1 MKLILTET
9 IDRLGEAGELVN
21 VADGYGRNYL
31 LPQRK
36 AVMASQGNMKML
48 EGRLKSLETADA
60 KAQEEAA
67 ARAKEIEAESCTAV
81 VQVGEEDRMFGS
93 VTALN
98 ISDLLKKKGIDV
110 DRRLIELNEPI
121 KALGIYT
128 VPVRLHP
135 KVIAELKVW
144 VVKE

>member
-9 IDRLGEAGELVN
+9 VDNLGEAGEV
-21 VADGYGRNYL
+21 VKVTDGYGRNYL

-36 AVMASQGNMKML
+36 AILATSGHLKML
-48 EGRLKSLETADA
+48 QGRLKQQVAKDSKTQQDAVAFAGQLE
-60 KAQEEAA
+60 
-67 ARAKEIEAESCTAV
+67 SVSFTAV

-93 VTALN
+93 VTAQA
-98 ISDLLKKKGIDV
+98 IGDLLQEKGFDV
-110 DRRLIELNEPI
+110 DRRKILLEEPI

-128 VPVRLHP
+128 VPIQIHP
-135 KVIAELKVW
+135 KVTANVKVW

>member
-9 IDRLGEAGELVN
+9 INRLGEAGELVN

-36 AVMASQGNMKML
+36 AVMATEGNLKML
-48 EGRLKSLETADA
+48 QGRLKRMEAQDV
-60 KAQEEAA
+60 KAQEDAA
-67 ARAKEIEAESCTAV
+67 KVAKELEAISCTAV

-98 ISDLLKKKGIDV
+98 ISELLKEKGYEV
-110 DRRLIELNEPI
+110 DRRIINLDEPI

-128 VPVRLHP
+128 VPVQLHP
-135 KVIAELKVW
+135 KVEANVKVW